1 MLPPGNSRIAY
12 ETLCPSRAGNSTLVA
27 FNTLKSETVLLG
39 EKMTRKP
46 VKVKKLPSGMV
57 LGGTMKS
64 VRMSRSPA
72 LDICMMAKIDIIS
85 VKTLKVVEDMI
96 VIIYEAESLSLETLN
111 WINML

>member
-1 MLPPGNSRIAY
+1 MLPLGNSRVAY
-12 ETLCPSRAGNSTLVA
+12 ETLCTSRAENSTLVA

-39 EKMTRKP
+39 ENMTRKP
-46 VKVKKLPSGMV
+46 MKVNKLPSGMV

-96 VIIYEAESLSLETLN
+96 VIIYESESLSLGTLN
-111 WINML
+111 WISVL